1 MCIVQREIDVRNI
14 TNESERKRF
23 TDPSS
28 EGIHKLAFGPVSRIR
43 QEDSCLQISELVST
57 KCLEDGGW
65 THRRIS
71 RTPVYLR

>member
-28 EGIHKLAFGPVSRIR
+28 EGIHKLAFDPVFRIR
-43 QEDSCLQISELVST
+43 QGHSWLQISELVST
-57 KCLEDGGW
+57 EVPGRWRED
-65 THRRIS
+65 S
-71 RTPVYLR
+71 P